1 MTGVEDD
8 GNAGGQK
15 TPDIPESYRYG
26 LALAADYIILTD
38 DGSASVAPPEVPLL
52 AVLPGTGGLTRIT
65 DKRKVRRDRADVFS
79 TARSCTCASTSPTS
93 ASSRKPLVIPPWWLP
108 KTASSRPILRTG

>member
-38 DGSASVAPPEVPLL
+38 DGSASVALPEVPLL
-52 AVLPGTGGLTRIT
+52 AVLPGTGGLTRST
-65 DKRKVRRDRADVFS
+65 DKRKVRRRARGRV
-79 TARSCTCASTSPTS
+79 A
-93 ASSRKPLVIPPWWLP
+93 
-108 KTASSRPILRTG
+108 TGRRGGGELAVR